1 MARKRKGT
9 ETEMAG
15 KSDEGRHLHKD
26 ERRQNELQQ
35 QKKKKKTVF
44 FIPLFFHF
52 LDSFMIFYFIYKN
65 SIFL

>member
-1 MARKRKGT
+1 MARKRKRT

-35 QKKKKKTVF
+35 QKKKKRQFFLYPSF
-44 FIPLFFHF
+44 FIFWTV
-52 LDSFMIFYFIYKN
+52 S
-65 SIFL
+65 